1 MSSLLERIDRFEH
14 DLAPMES
21 ELPRPPRRALLLVG
35 GFFVQRLGERQP
47 AGA

>member
-14 DLAPMES
+14 DLEPMES
-21 ELPRPPRRALLLVG
+21 DLPRPPRRALLLVG
-35 GFFVQRLGERQP
+35 GFVQRLGERQP